1 VLLIWLRRAGL
12 TGGWPTQYERIFYVH
27 HGSIL
32 TGVAVEAGLGHCP
45 MCKALRA
52 VEGLLLGYKGI
63 QGAFREYWNIRGGIS
78 RGISGSR
85 EERSGVCRCLLAPYK
100 VFFSSPEPP
109 DQPGHLSVRGSLAFI

>member
-1 VLLIWLRRAGL
+1 MLLIWLRRAVL

-52 VEGLLLGYKGI
+52 VEGLLLGYN
-63 QGAFREYWNIRGGIS
+63 A
-78 RGISGSR
+78 
-85 EERSGVCRCLLAPYK
+85 L
-100 VFFSSPEPP
+100 
-109 DQPGHLSVRGSLAFI
+109 

>member
-1 VLLIWLRRAGL
+1 MLLIWLRRAGL
-12 TGGWPTQYERIFYVH
+12 TRGWPTQSEGIFYVH

-63 QGAFREYWNIRGGIS
+63 QGGLEELDCIVPQGRQRNGRF
-78 RGISGSR
+78 SR
-85 EERSGVCRCLLAPYK
+85 ERIKGV
-100 VFFSSPEPP
+100 
-109 DQPGHLSVRGSLAFI
+109 